1 MPHKNAENCSES
13 NEEVYNTLNISKW
26 SSNRKNEDFSII
38 EESNNSIVL
47 TYSESPNP
55 CNISQDDLNKIL
67 KTIKGV
73 DKKIFSADENLKNN
87 CIKVM
92 LYKKDRS
99 STILTINIERKVAQ
113 LIWDVCTDILNNNG
127 RQ

>member
-1 MPHKNAENCSES
+1 M
-13 NEEVYNTLNISKW
+13 
-26 SSNRKNEDFSII
+26 
-38 EESNNSIVL
+38 L